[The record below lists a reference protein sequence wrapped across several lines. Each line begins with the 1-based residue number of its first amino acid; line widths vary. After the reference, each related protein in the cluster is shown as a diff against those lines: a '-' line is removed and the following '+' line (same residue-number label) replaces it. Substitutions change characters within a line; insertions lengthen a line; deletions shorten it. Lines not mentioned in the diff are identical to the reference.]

1 MILPGL
7 VVSFLLVGVTITI
20 VVYCFVMM
28 KRRRKAVST
37 ECLATPIDTSC
48 SYVHYGSP
56 GNSIRATRRKR
67 KKTERKDSEYS
78 YSLYSSNNSSSDIGD
93 GFMSFCDDSPAL
105 QRIQMK
111 PTENRDKNEVE
122 ENEATISVPLVVE
135 EENFS
140 QGLDTCRNL
149 SFNMSELGL

>member
-93 GFMSFCDDSPAL
+93 EFMSFRDDSPAL
-105 QRIQMK
+105 PGIQLKLIDDRGK
-111 PTENRDKNEVE
+111 PETEEDEAPRSVVSKD
-122 ENEATISVPLVVE
+122 EN
-135 EENFS
+135 NS
-140 QGLDTCRNL
+140 QSLNTC
-149 SFNMSELGL
+149 